1 MHFLFYN
8 GNKWYKYT
16 VFVKVTVKLWERAA
30 GKLKSSRRKR
40 ALQEEIPRIASQVIH
55 FLREKII

>member
-30 GKLKSSRRKR
+30 GKLEILKKKTRTSGRRYLE
-40 ALQEEIPRIASQVIH
+40 LQV
-55 FLREKII
+55 K